1 MPTSVRADAESASV
15 AELLIYDVIGSDF
28 WGDGVDAKGVVNFL
42 AEQDDAAEIHVRI
55 NSPGGAA
62 FEATAIYNALARD
75 PRRVVVYIDGLAAS
89 AASLVAMA
97 GDQIRMA
104 KNALMMIHG
113 ATGITIGTA
122 SDHESMVE
130 VLHKVDGTMA
140 KTYADRSGLGQPD
153 VESLMEAETW
163 MDAAEAEAHGFADIV
178 DEAKHLEASWGR
190 RGQQVVAS
198 FRKAPQHLSP
208 APQQRPLHIA
218 AQAVEEQPMDLTKI
232 CAALGLPEDAQEDT
246 IVAAIEAREAGENI
260 AVASI
265 IEPDPREYASRKDLD
280 DVRAHAKQLEAQLRD
295 RDLEDLLVQAEGRVV
310 FSDSDRDRYRKFVRE
325 GGMTLEALREEIENK
340 PVSPL
345 ATQDEITART
355 PATDEDGLDADD
367 QAFCAH
373 YGLDPKVFAKN
384 KAKRQTLKVV

>member
-1 MPTSVRADAESASV
+1 
-15 AELLIYDVIGSDF
+15 
-28 WGDGVDAKGVVNFL
+28 
-42 AEQDDAAEIHVRI
+42 
-55 NSPGGAA
+55 
-62 FEATAIYNALARD
+62 
-75 PRRVVVYIDGLAAS
+75 
-89 AASLVAMA
+89 MA

-104 KNALMMIHG
+104 QNALLMIHG
-113 ATGITIGTA
+113 ASGLTIGTA
-122 SDHESMVE
+122 RDHDDTAE
-130 VLHKVDGTMA
+130 VLRKIDGNMA
-140 KTYADRSGLGQPD
+140 KTYAARSGAELD
-153 VESLMEAETW
+153 EVEAWMSDETW
-163 MDAAEAEAHGFADIV
+163 MDA
-178 DEAKHLEASWGR
+178 DEARDRGFVDTVTENKEAEASWGR

-208 APQQRPLHIA
+208 APHQRPLHIA
-218 AQAVEEQPMDLTKI
+218 AQAVEEQPMDLKKI

-246 IVAAIEAREAGENI
+246 IVAAIEAREADENI

-355 PATDEDGLDADD
+355 SASNEDGLTDAELEL
-367 QAFCAH
+367 CKRT
-373 YGLDPKVFAKN
+373 GLDMKLYAAN
-384 KAKRQTLKVV
+384 KAKRGRKLEAVS